1 MYISGTHYNVHN
13 PDTPYADWRDWASI
27 AIGTTQ
33 GTHRMEQVRQIH
45 RLYKDDIKRIV
56 GHSYGGVL
64 GGNLMVENPDL
75 QQATLYN
82 TPIIRGAEPGPR
94 SRIKYKAHHFDPASV
109 LTSRPQRNW
118 YAGNPHS
125 YRGFN

>member
-13 PDTPYADWRDWASI
+13 PDTPYADWRDWLRI
-27 AIGTTQ
+27 GMGTTQ

-45 RLYKDDIKRIV
+45 RLYKDDIKRVV

-64 GGNLMVENPDL
+64 AGNLMVENSDHL

-82 TPIIRGAEPGPR
+82 TPIISGIGDA
-94 SRIKYKAHHFDPASV
+94 RIKYKSHHLDPASI
-109 LTSRPQRNW
+109 LSFRPQRNW
-118 YAGNPHS
+118 YIGNPHS
-125 YRGFN
+125 YRGF